1 MNATLL
7 SCCCT
12 CPAYMYCKKIYSYRF
27 LTRKC
32 RTTYQNLIIQDHIQL
47 ISRPILTTYP
57 INTQLLYLSEKYV
70 KCYYNLIEVRNHPK
84 TYASGINNGRTLT
97 LEHPRRTPN
106 TPTQLHRL
114 LANECI
120 AFILR
125 LPLSKV
131 HTQTILAATH
141 QIPNSCNV
149 HAFLSGLVRNSITRF
164 VIGQSTITKVCH

>member
-1 MNATLL
+1 MSTSIYVLQENIFIQIWHANAEQHIKPDHTRPY
-7 SCCCT
+7 
-12 CPAYMYCKKIYSYRF
+12 PAKIQTNFDYIPH
-27 LTRKC
+27 
-32 RTTYQNLIIQDHIQL
+32 QHAQL
-47 ISRPILTTYP
+47 R
-57 INTQLLYLSEKYV
+57 YLSEKYV
-70 KCYYNLIEVRNHPK
+70 KCYYNLIEDRNHPK

-141 QIPNSCNV
+141 QIHASSSCT
-149 HAFLSGLVRNSITRF
+149 HIYIHRYIILGS
-164 VIGQSTITKVCH
+164 

>member
-47 ISRPILTTYP
+47 KSRPILTTP
-57 INTQLLYLSEKYV
+57 SMIINTQLLYLSEKYV

-84 TYASGINNGRTLT
+84 TYASGIRTLT

-131 HTQTILAATH
+131 HTQTILAATL
-141 QIPNSCNV
+141 QIHAAACIVV
-149 HAFLSGLVRNSITRF
+149 HAYLHTYIILGS
-164 VIGQSTITKVCH
+164 